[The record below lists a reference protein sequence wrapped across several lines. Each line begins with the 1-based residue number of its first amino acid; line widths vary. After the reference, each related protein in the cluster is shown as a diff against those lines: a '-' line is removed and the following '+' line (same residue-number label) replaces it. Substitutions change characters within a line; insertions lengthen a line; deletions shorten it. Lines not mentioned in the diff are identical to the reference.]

1 MEIKAK
7 TGSLVRVLIAESEVQ
22 RCPAIEAKSSSEA
35 GPVLGGMKCL
45 GVGVVK
51 LGERDDGHVG
61 CRKGS
66 VTPGECAGA
75 SRRSGSLRW
84 GLMDR
89 QT

>member
-22 RCPAIEAKSSSEA
+22 RCPAIEAKSSLEGGS
-35 GPVLGGMKCL
+35 VLGGVKCL

-66 VTPGECAGA
+66 VTPGVCHF
-75 SRRSGSLRW
+75 W
-84 GLMDR
+84 
-89 QT
+89 